1 MPPSGFAGASSPRS
15 RPSWRRRG
23 NACRFRRLAE
33 VERLFHRFQRFF
45 TQLKVLLDVVVLGA
59 AFGLA
64 YTVRFWS
71 PAFLPF
77 HEKSPW
83 NNTLRILGTVVVVYP
98 LVIHGFGL
106 YRAARIRSFLDDVFG
121 LFKAWLLASMGLVTV
136 TYFFAPVRYSRLVLG
151 FFFVLSLVLL
161 VLERY
166 AFRRA
171 LQAIRRRGHNLKDVL
186 VVGAGDL
193 ARRVLGILHDHR
205 ELGFRV
211 VGVLSR
217 RPEKVG
223 SAVDGVPVLGQLK
236 DLEAVMAANRID
248 QVVIA
253 LPLEE
258 QGALRGL
265 MAVLY
270 ESTAD
275 VKIVPDLV
283 QYVTL
288 SGGVE
293 EFGGLPLLSLQ
304 HGPLDG
310 WNGVTKRLF
319 DVVFSVLALLVAGP
333 VMLACALGVALSSP
347 GAVLYGQERVG
358 MDGRRFRAL
367 KFRTMRVDAE
377 ADGARMAVPGDPRTT
392 RLGAF
397 LRRTSFDEL
406 PQLWNILRGE
416 MSLVGPRPERPI
428 FIEEFKKQI
437 PRYQLRHKVKAGL
450 TGWAQV
456 NGLRGQTSIEKRI
469 EYDLYYIENWSL
481 WLDVKILA
489 RTVAGGFLS
498 KNAY

>member
-1 MPPSGFAGASSPRS
+1 M
-15 RPSWRRRG
+15 
-23 NACRFRRLAE
+23 
-33 VERLFHRFQRFF
+33 FHRFQRFF
-45 TQLKVLLDVVVLGA
+45 TQLKILLDVLVLAA
-59 AFGLA
+59 AFGVA
-64 YTVRFWS
+64 YTGRFWS
-71 PAFLPF
+71 PEILPF

-83 NNTLRILGTVVVVYP
+83 NNTLRMLGTIVVLYP
-98 LVIHGFGL
+98 AVIHGFGL

-136 TYFFAPVRYSRLVLG
+136 TYFFQPVRYSRLVLG
-151 FFFVLSLVLL
+151 LFFVLSLTLL
-161 VLERY
+161 VLARY
-166 AFRRA
+166 VFRRA
-171 LQAIRRRGHNLKDVL
+171 LQAIRRRGYNSKDVL
-186 VVGAGDL
+186 VVGAGAL
-193 ARRVLGILHDHR
+193 GRRVLGTLQDHR

-211 VGVLSR
+211 VGVLTR
-217 RPEKVG
+217 HAEKVG
-223 SAVDGVPVLGQLK
+223 SELDGAPIVGELEDLG
-236 DLEAVMAANRID
+236 EVMASRRID

-258 QGALRGL
+258 QGALRGM
-265 MAVLY
+265 MAVLS

-304 HGPLDG
+304 QGPLEG
-310 WNGVTKRLF
+310 WNGVMKRLF
-319 DVVFSVLALLVAGP
+319 DVIFSSLALIVSLPAMLCCAVAVKLTSPGP
-333 VMLACALGVALSSP
+333 V
-347 GAVLYGQERVG
+347 LYAQERVG
-358 MDGRRFRAL
+358 LDGRRFRAL
-367 KFRTMRVDAE
+367 KFRTMVADAE
-377 ADGARMAVPGDPRTT
+377 AGGARMASPADPRTT
-392 RLGAF
+392 SIGGF
-397 LRRTSFDEL
+397 LRRLSLDEL

-416 MSLVGPRPERPI
+416 MSLVGPRPERPV
-428 FIEEFKKQI
+428 FIEEFKRQI

>member
-1 MPPSGFAGASSPRS
+1 M
-15 RPSWRRRG
+15 
-23 NACRFRRLAE
+23 
-33 VERLFHRFQRFF
+33 FHRFQRFF
-45 TQLKVLLDVVVLGA
+45 TQLKVLLDLLVLAA

-71 PAFLPF
+71 PHFLPY
-77 HEKSPW
+77 EGKSPW
-83 NNTLRILGTVVVVYP
+83 NNTIRILATIGVLYP
-98 LVIHGFGL
+98 LAINASGL

-136 TYFFAPVRYSRLVLG
+136 TYFFQPVRYSRLVLG
-151 FFFVLSLVLL
+151 LFFVLSLVLL

-166 AFRRA
+166 VFRRS
-171 LQAIRRRGHNLKDVL
+171 LQAIRRRGYNSKDVL
-186 VVGAGDL
+186 VVGAGSL
-193 ARRVLGILHDHR
+193 GRRVLGTLQDHR

-211 VGVLSR
+211 VGVLTR
-217 RPEKVG
+217 HPEKVG
-223 SAVDGVPVLGQLK
+223 TQLEGAPIVGGLD
-236 DLEAVMAANRID
+236 DLEGFMASHRVD

-258 QGALRGL
+258 QGALRGM
-265 MAVLY
+265 MAVLS

-304 HGPLDG
+304 HGPLEG
-310 WNGVTKRLF
+310 WNGVIKRLF
-319 DVVFSVLALLVAGP
+319 DVVFSALALLVALP
-333 VMLACALGVALSSP
+333 VMIACAIAVKLSSP
-347 GAVLYGQERVG
+347 GPVLYSQERVG
-358 MDGRRFRAL
+358 LDGRRFRAL
-367 KFRTMRVDAE
+367 KLRTMVADAE
-377 ADGARMAVPGDPRTT
+377 TAGARMASPADPRTT
-392 RLGAF
+392 PVGGF
-397 LRRTSFDEL
+397 LRRLSLDEL

-416 MSLVGPRPERPI
+416 MSLVGPRPERPV
-428 FIEEFKKQI
+428 FIEEFKRQI

-481 WLDVKILA
+481 WLDIKILA

>member
-1 MPPSGFAGASSPRS
+1 M
-15 RPSWRRRG
+15 
-23 NACRFRRLAE
+23 
-33 VERLFHRFQRFF
+33 FHRFQRFF
-45 TQLKVLLDVVVLGA
+45 MQLKVLLDLIVLAA

-71 PAFLPF
+71 PHFLPY
-77 HEKSPW
+77 EGLSPW
-83 NNTLRILGTVVVVYP
+83 NNTVRILATIGVLYP
-98 LVIHGFGL
+98 LAINSFGL
-106 YRAARIRSFLDDVFG
+106 YRAARIRSFLDDVFS

-136 TYFFAPVRYSRLVLG
+136 TYFFQPVRYSRLVLG
-151 FFFVLSLVLL
+151 LFFILSLLLL
-161 VLERY
+161 VLARY

-171 LQAIRRRGHNLKDVL
+171 LQAIRRRGYNSKDVL
-186 VVGAGDL
+186 VVGAGAL
-193 ARRVLGILHDHR
+193 GRRVLGTLQDHR

-211 VGVLSR
+211 VGVLTR
-217 RPEKVG
+217 HPDKVG
-223 SAVDGVPVLGQLK
+223 TELEGAPIIGDLDQL
-236 DLEAVMAANRID
+236 EQVMASRRID

-258 QGALRGL
+258 QGALRGM
-265 MAVLY
+265 MAVLS

-304 HGPLDG
+304 HGPLGG
-310 WNGVTKRLF
+310 WNGVMKRLF
-319 DVVFSVLALLVAGP
+319 DVLFSALALVVSLPA
-333 VMLACALGVALSSP
+333 MLCCAIAVKLTSP
-347 GAVLYGQERVG
+347 GPLLYSQERVG
-358 MDGRRFRAL
+358 LDGRRFRAL
-367 KFRTMRVDAE
+367 KFRTMVADAE
-377 ADGARMAVPGDPRTT
+377 AAGAQMAAPGDPRTT
-392 RLGAF
+392 SIGGF
-397 LRRTSFDEL
+397 LRHYSLDEL
-406 PQLWNILRGE
+406 PQLWNILCGE
-416 MSLVGPRPERPI
+416 MSLVGPRPERPV
-428 FIEEFKKQI
+428 FIEEFKRQI